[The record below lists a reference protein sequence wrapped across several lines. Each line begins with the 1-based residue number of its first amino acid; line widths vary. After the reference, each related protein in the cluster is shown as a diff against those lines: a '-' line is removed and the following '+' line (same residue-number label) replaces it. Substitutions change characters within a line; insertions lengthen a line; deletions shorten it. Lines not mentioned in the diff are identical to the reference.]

1 MLDENDHD
9 NKLSNMNIA
18 WEQCTYGV
26 ILASPVGQRT
36 PGQTSGTLAQASF
49 SSGPAAL
56 WMAEERRCMD
66 W

>member
-1 MLDENDHD
+1 MLDENDH
-9 NKLSNMNIA
+9 NNMPCNMNIA

-36 PGQTSGTLAQASF
+36 PGRTSGTLAQASF

-56 WMAEERRCMD
+56 
-66 W
+66 